1 MEVVTQF
8 LTGEKGTAM
17 EDSTAKGLKESRKK
31 RERIAKVKNTIVSII
46 GIWLMISIVICAI
59 LMWRVSRLEEK
70 MDYLLDNFTVSGQM
84 DAESKQTLP
93 NTDESMYFNLE
104 DTTEVSLMEEMG
116 YGIVPV
122 MNQKENIAQENDTH
136 KVYLTF
142 DDGPS
147 SNTAQILDILKKYD
161 LKATFF
167 VIGREGEEY
176 EELYKRIVEEG
187 HTLAMHSYTHKYKVL
202 YESLESFVDD
212 FSRIQNYLYKVT
224 GKECLYYRFPGG
236 SSNHVSNT
244 DMTEFISYLNEQG
257 ITYFDWNVSSG
268 DATSQAYTPEEL
280 VQNVTSDIVKYKT
293 SIVLMH
299 DAETKTSTVQALE
312 PMILALQSMGV
323 EILPIDEST
332 TVVQHIAATSVEQ

>member
-1 MEVVTQF
+1 
-8 LTGEKGTAM
+8 M

-46 GIWLMISIVICAI
+46 GIWLMISIVICAV

-116 YGIVPV
+116 YGVVPV

-323 EILPIDEST
+323 EMLPIDEST

>member
-1 MEVVTQF
+1 
-8 LTGEKGTAM
+8 M

>member
-1 MEVVTQF
+1 MENVTQF
-8 LTGEKGTAM
+8 LTGEKGITM
-17 EDSTAKGLKESRKK
+17 EDSTAKGLKEARKR
-31 RERIAKVKNTIVSII
+31 RERIAKVKSTIVSII
-46 GIWLMISIVICAI
+46 GVWLVVSIVICSV
-59 LMWRVSRLEEK
+59 LMWKVSRLEEK

-93 NTDESMYFNLE
+93 NTDESTYFNLE
-104 DTTEVSLMEEMG
+104 NQPATSTMEDMN
-116 YGIVPV
+116 YDVVPT
-122 MNQKENIAQENDTH
+122 MNQKENIAQENDIH

-147 SNTAQILDILKKYD
+147 SNTAQILDILKKYN

-176 EELYKRIVEEG
+176 EELYRRIVEEG

-202 YESLESFVDD
+202 YESLESFVED
-212 FSRIQNYLYKVT
+212 FSKIQNYLYKVT

-244 DMTEFISYLNEQG
+244 DMSEFISYLNEQG

-280 VQNVTSDIVKYKT
+280 VQNVMTDVVKYKT

-312 PMILALQSMGV
+312 PMIQTLQSMGV

>member
-116 YGIVPV
+116 YGVVPV

>member
-1 MEVVTQF
+1 
-8 LTGEKGTAM
+8 M
-17 EDSTAKGLKESRKK
+17 EDSTAKGLKEARKR
-31 RERIAKVKNTIVSII
+31 RERIAKVKSTIVSII
-46 GIWLMISIVICAI
+46 GVWLLVSIVICSV
-59 LMWRVSRLEEK
+59 LMWKVSRLEEK

-93 NTDESMYFNLE
+93 NTDESTYFNLE
-104 DTTEVSLMEEMG
+104 NQSATTIMEDMD
-116 YGIVPV
+116 YDVVPT
-122 MNQKENIAQENDTH
+122 MNQKENIAQENDIH

-147 SNTAQILDILKKYD
+147 SNTAQILDILKKYN

-176 EELYKRIVEEG
+176 EELYRRIVEEG

-202 YESLESFVDD
+202 YESLESFVED
-212 FSRIQNYLYKVT
+212 FSKIQNYLYKVT

-244 DMTEFISYLNEQG
+244 DMSEFISYLNEQG

-280 VQNVTSDIVKYKT
+280 VQNVMTDVVKYKT

-312 PMILALQSMGV
+312 PMIQTLQSMGV

>member
-1 MEVVTQF
+1 
-8 LTGEKGTAM
+8 M

-31 RERIAKVKNTIVSII
+31 RERIAKVKGTIVSII
-46 GIWLMISIVICAI
+46 GIWLMISIVICAV

>member
-1 MEVVTQF
+1 
-8 LTGEKGTAM
+8 M

-116 YGIVPV
+116 YGVVPV

>member
-1 MEVVTQF
+1 
-8 LTGEKGTAM
+8 M
-17 EDSTAKGLKESRKK
+17 EDSTAKGLKEARKK
-31 RERIAKVKNTIVSII
+31 RERIAKVKSTIVSVI
-46 GIWLMISIVICAI
+46 GVWLMISIVICAV

-104 DTTEVSLMEEMG
+104 DTTEVSVMEEMG
-116 YGIVPV
+116 YGVVPV

-187 HTLAMHSYTHKYKVL
+187 HTHKYKVL

-323 EILPIDEST
+323 EMLPIDEST

>member
-1 MEVVTQF
+1 
-8 LTGEKGTAM
+8 M
-17 EDSTAKGLKESRKK
+17 EDSTAKGLKEARKK
-31 RERIAKVKNTIVSII
+31 RERIAKVKSTIVSVI
-46 GIWLMISIVICAI
+46 GVWLMISIVICAV

-104 DTTEVSLMEEMG
+104 DTTEVSVMEEMG
-116 YGIVPV
+116 YGVVPV

-323 EILPIDEST
+323 EMLPIDEST